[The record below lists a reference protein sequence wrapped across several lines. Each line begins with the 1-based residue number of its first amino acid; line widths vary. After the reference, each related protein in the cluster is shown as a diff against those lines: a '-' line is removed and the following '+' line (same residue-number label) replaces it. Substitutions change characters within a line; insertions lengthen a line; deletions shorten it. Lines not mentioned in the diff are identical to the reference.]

1 MGCRTVGITRGPH
14 KLALCLEAFGYDAA
28 IDYANDDI
36 GAYLTELCPNG
47 VDIYFDNTAGP
58 ISDAAMPHL
67 ALRARVVVCGTAAI
81 SNWDYRPTGP
91 RIERHLL
98 VKRARMEGF
107 VIFDH
112 MDRYEEAIMFLA
124 DLVRTGR
131 LQYREDI
138 LEGLEACPDAIAG
151 LYRGENVGKR
161 LIKLI

>member
-1 MGCRTVGITRGPH
+1 
-14 KLALCLEAFGYDAA
+14 
-28 IDYANDDI
+28 
-36 GAYLTELCPNG
+36 
-47 VDIYFDNTAGP
+47 
-58 ISDAAMPHL
+58 
-67 ALRARVVVCGTAAI
+67 
-81 SNWDYRPTGP
+81 
-91 RIERHLL
+91 
-98 VKRARMEGF
+98 
-107 VIFDH
+107 